1 MASPATEITP
11 SSTFRLLD
19 RARAAAQC
27 ALRADPNFDLRDSTP
42 HRVAYRRRVA
52 TAFATAYGLDIAN
65 LVVTDD
71 PVRAEWRAARVSLTT
86 PGLTFQFIALPG
98 TSNVFLALGPC
109 PHCGRDVPLAETADL
124 PAFGRYLDT
133 THTQPPP
140 LEFAY
145 DPGHA
150 PGCQHPTHDDAEP
163 RTRLAL
169 E

>member
-1 MASPATEITP
+1 MASPATEIIP
-11 SSTFRLLD
+11 SSTFSLLD

-52 TAFATAYGLDIAN
+52 TAFATAYGLDIAD

-71 PVRAEWRAARVSLTT
+71 PVRAEWQAARVSLTT
-86 PGLTFQFIALPG
+86 AGRTYQFIALPG
-98 TSNVFLALGPC
+98 TSNVFLILGPC
-109 PHCGRDVPLAETADL
+109 AFCGCNVPLAETADL

-133 THTQPPP
+133 SQTQPPP

-150 PGCQHPTHDDAEP
+150 PGCQRPTHDHGEP
-163 RTRLAL
+163 RTRLSL